1 MQDRDNLLTRIETSD
16 FIVAKRKDG
25 IIHVY
30 FKQGITLDIPLQEK
44 LLQAYRE
51 ITHER
56 KMPFIFETAPN
67 IRVTISALLNSK
79 EIEKNSPVLL
89 SVIFVNSFFQ
99 KILAYVYTC
108 ITSLNQPCKVVTNFQ
123 EGIVWLHKMKEK
135 INQNQ

>member
-51 ITHER
+51 ITHEK

-79 EIEKNSPVLL
+79 KIENNSPVLL
-89 SVIFVNSFFQ
+89 SVIFVSSFFQ
-99 KILAYVYTC
+99 KILAYVYTS
-108 ITSLNQPCKVVTNFQ
+108 IMSLKQPSKVVTNFQ
-123 EGIVWLHKMKEK
+123 EGIAWLHKTHELISTNK
-135 INQNQ
+135 